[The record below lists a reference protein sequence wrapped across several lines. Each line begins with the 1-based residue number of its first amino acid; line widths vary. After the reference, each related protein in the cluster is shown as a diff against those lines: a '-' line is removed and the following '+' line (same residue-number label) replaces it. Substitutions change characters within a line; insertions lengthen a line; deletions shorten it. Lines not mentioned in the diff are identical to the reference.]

1 MMRIQR
7 IAIGLTLINLVL
19 LIFLLAQS
27 YRAGATDVAPL
38 LRGRALQIVDDQ
50 NRTRA
55 EILVARPTTVD
66 GKTYPETVLFRMAD
80 PKSGPVVKMTASEEG
95 AALGLSDD
103 GNGAVQLY
111 ANRRKGNYLRVA
123 NKEGREQLI
132 KP

>member
-1 MMRIQR
+1 MKIQR
-7 IAIGLTLINLVL
+7 IAVAVTLVNLGL

-27 YRAGATDVAPL
+27 YRVQATDIAPL

-50 NRTRA
+50 NRPRA
-55 EILVARPTTVD
+55 EILGHGPETVD
-66 GKTYPETVLFRMAD
+66 GKPYPETVLFRMAD

-103 GNGAVQLY
+103 GQGAVQLY

-123 NKEGREQLI
+123 NKEGREQFI

>member
-1 MMRIQR
+1 MKVQR
-7 IAIGLTLINLVL
+7 VAIGLTVVNLVL
-19 LIFLLAQS
+19 LTFLVSQM
-27 YRAGATDVAPL
+27 YRTHAGDVAPL

-50 NRTRA
+50 NRVRA
-55 EILVARPTTVD
+55 EILVHGPETVQ

-95 AALGLSDD
+95 SALILSDD
-103 GNGAVQLY
+103 TNGAAQLY

-123 NKEGREQLI
+123 SKEGREQFI

>member
-1 MMRIQR
+1 MKLQR
-7 IAIGLTLINLVL
+7 VAIGLTLINLVL
-19 LIFLLAQS
+19 LIFQLAQPF
-27 YRAGATDVAPL
+27 RARATEVAPL

-55 EILVARPTTVD
+55 EILVHGPETVN

-103 GNGAVQLY
+103 GDGAVQLY

-123 NKEGREQLI
+123 NKDGREQLI

>member
-1 MMRIQR
+1 MKIQR
-7 IAIGLTLINLVL
+7 VAIALTIINLVL
-19 LIFLLAQS
+19 LTFQLAQS
-27 YRAGATDVAPL
+27 YRAHAEDVAPL

-55 EILVARPTTVD
+55 EILVHGPETVD
-66 GKTYPETVLFRMAD
+66 GKTYPGAVLFRMAD

-123 NKEGREQLI
+123 NKEGREQFI

>member
-1 MMRIQR
+1 MKIQR

-19 LIFLLAQS
+19 LIFQLAQPF
-27 YRAGATDVAPL
+27 RAGATEVAPL

-55 EILVARPTTVD
+55 EILVHGPETIN
-66 GKTYPETVLFRMAD
+66 GKTFPETVLFRMAD

-103 GNGAVQLY
+103 GDGAVQLY

-123 NKEGREQLI
+123 NKEGREQFI

>member
-1 MMRIQR
+1 MKIERIV
-7 IAIGLTLINLVL
+7 IGLTLINLVL
-19 LIFLLAQS
+19 LTFLLAQS
-27 YRAGATDVAPL
+27 FRARASDVAPL

-55 EILVARPTTVD
+55 EILVHGPETVD

-123 NKEGREQLI
+123 NKEGREQFI

>member
-1 MMRIQR
+1 MKIQR
-7 IAIGLTLINLVL
+7 IAVAVTLVNLGL

-27 YRAGATDVAPL
+27 YRVQATDIAPL

-55 EILVARPTTVD
+55 EILVHGPETVD

-103 GNGAVQLY
+103 GQGAVQLY

-123 NKEGREQLI
+123 NKEGREQFI

>member
-1 MMRIQR
+1 MKIQR

>member
-1 MMRIQR
+1 MKIQR
-7 IAIGLTLINLVL
+7 VAICLTLINSVL
-19 LIFLLAQS
+19 LVFQLAQS
-27 YRAGATDVAPL
+27 FRATATDVAPL

-55 EILVARPTTVD
+55 EILVHGPETVG

-103 GNGAVQLY
+103 GDGAVQLY

-123 NKEGREQLI
+123 NKEGREQFI

>member
-1 MMRIQR
+1 MRIQR

-123 NKEGREQLI
+123 NKDGREQLV

>member
-1 MMRIQR
+1 MKIQR
-7 IAIGLTLINLVL
+7 VAIGLTAINLIL
-19 LIFLLAQS
+19 LLFLVAQMHRTQARES
-27 YRAGATDVAPL
+27 APV

-50 NRTRA
+50 DRVRA
-55 EILVARPTTVD
+55 EILVAAPTTVQ
-66 GKTYPETVLFRMAD
+66 GKTYPEIVLFRMAD

-103 GNGAVQLY
+103 GSGAVQLY

-123 NKEGREQLI
+123 NKDGREQLV

>member
-1 MMRIQR
+1 MRIQR

>member
-1 MMRIQR
+1 MKLQR
-7 IAIGLTLINLVL
+7 VAIGLTLINLVL
-19 LIFLLAQS
+19 LIFQLAQPF
-27 YRAGATDVAPL
+27 RARATEVAPL
-38 LRGRALQIVDDQ
+38 LRGRSLQIVDDQ

-55 EILVARPTTVD
+55 EILVHGPETVN

-103 GNGAVQLY
+103 GDGAVQLY

-123 NKEGREQLI
+123 NKDGREQLI

>member
-1 MMRIQR
+1 MKIQR
-7 IAIGLTLINLVL
+7 VAIGLTLINLVL
-19 LIFLLAQS
+19 LTFQLAQS
-27 YRAGATDVAPL
+27 FRADATEVAPL

-55 EILVARPTTVD
+55 EILVHGPETVA

-103 GNGAVQLY
+103 GDGAVQLY

-123 NKEGREQLI
+123 NKEGREQFI